1 VALVVALWSRR
12 APSATWTS
20 LFEPVARL
28 RGRID
33 HLVLPRDDGGQ
44 EFLLLGFRH
53 VEVVERAVDLRAD
66 LVELFGRDVKV
77 LVGLA

>member
-20 LFEPVARL
+20 LFEPRREVT
-28 RGRID
+28 GRID

-44 EFLLLGFRH
+44 AFLLLGLRH